1 MGLRRED
8 IDDIDIA
15 LTGPAV
21 LNLFNVCDQSVGL
34 TEIQLVWSMRTRDVF
49 VQYRIFLD
57 HIVNQAPR
65 RAVEDQYFPLEYKV
79 RMGEDDGRA

>member
-1 MGLRRED
+1 
-8 IDDIDIA
+8 
-15 LTGPAV
+15 
-21 LNLFNVCDQSVGL
+21 
-34 TEIQLVWSMRTRDVF
+34 MRTRDVF